1 VAFQIYKAGQGRYVR
16 VPTAVG
22 MGLVGA
28 VLVYYTWKML
38 ATYVAKDMI
47 ATPYIV
53 YGIPALVLAGL
64 ALLGVL
70 SLNKPSFVDFL
81 IATEGEMKKV
91 SWSSRP
97 ELIGSTIVVIVTVV
111 LLSAVI
117 WVFDTAF
124 IAGLTYGLHL
134 W

>member
-28 VLVYYTWKML
+28 VLVYYTWVLL
-38 ATYVAKDMI
+38 ARYVAKDMPVSPFI
-47 ATPYIV
+47 I
-53 YGIPALVLAGL
+53 YGIPALLAVGL
-64 ALLGVL
+64 ALLGIWM
-70 SLNKPSFVDFL
+70 LNKVSFVDFL

-97 ELIGSTIVVIVTVV
+97 ELIGSTIVVIATVV
-111 LLSAVI
+111 LLAAVI

>member
-1 VAFQIYKAGQGRYVR
+1 MAFQIYKAGQGRYVR
-16 VPTAVG
+16 VPTAIG
-22 MGLVGA
+22 MGLVAA

-38 ATYVAKDMI
+38 GTYVAKDMT
-47 ATPYIV
+47 ATPFIV
-53 YGIPALVLAGL
+53 YGIPALVAVALA
-64 ALLGVL
+64 ALCVWI
-70 SLNKPSFVDFL
+70 LNKMSFVDFL

-97 ELIGSTIVVIVTVV
+97 ELIGSTIVVIATV
-111 LLSAVI
+111 LLLAGVI

-124 IAGLTYGLHL
+124 IFGLTRGLGL